1 MRYLAPRIWLWAH
14 NDHCWVPRVRFLDD
28 DHCCATRIRFLACDN
43 PCWAPRIRFL
53 ARNIHCWAPRLQFLA
68 HSLTVIIVFA
78 HNNADSIAQLV
89 LFGTCYDN
97 SISSSDLWPQIGSDS
112 HINPF
117 LQGIGCHNVQRLP
130 CNASC
135 VEDHKLR
142 EFALTHVILAPGAHG
157 RGGLRE
163 LLDSPFFLFLV
174 M

>member
-1 MRYLAPRIWLWAH
+1 MIIAGCRECDSWMMITVVRQESDSWLAIIPVGRHESDSWLAIFIVGHQGSNSW
-14 NDHCWVPRVRFLDD
+14 
-28 DHCCATRIRFLACDN
+28 
-43 PCWAPRIRFL
+43 
-53 ARNIHCWAPRLQFLA
+53 
-68 HSLTVIIVFA
+68 LTVIIVFA